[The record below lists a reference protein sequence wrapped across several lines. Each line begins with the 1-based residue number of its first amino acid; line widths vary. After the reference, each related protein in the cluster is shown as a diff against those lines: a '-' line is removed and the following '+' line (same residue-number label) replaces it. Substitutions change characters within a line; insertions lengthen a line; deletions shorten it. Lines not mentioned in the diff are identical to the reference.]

1 MSQRITLRRRPT
13 VARILAPRGDSL
25 IVTGLG
31 STTWDTFA
39 AGDHELNFYTWGGM
53 GGAAMVGLG
62 LAISQPRRRVLV
74 ITGDG
79 EMLMGMG
86 SLATIGVQ
94 KPGNLAVVVID
105 NERYGETGQQ
115 TTHTHHGVELASIAL
130 ATGFRDAITAYT
142 RAQLNDAIDLI
153 YDSQG
158 PVFALVKVRPDSEP
172 LTLPERDGPY
182 LKSRFRQ
189 ALLGTN
195 D

>member
-1 MSQRITLRRRPT
+1 MVS
-13 VARILAPRGDSL
+13 ILAPRGDGL
-25 IVTGLG
+25 VVTGLG

-39 AGDHELNFYTWGGM
+39 AGDSPLNFYTWGGM

-62 LAISQPRRRVLV
+62 LAVAQPKRRVV
-74 ITGDG
+74 VVTGDG

-86 SLATIGVQ
+86 SFATIGVQ
-94 KPGNLAVVVID
+94 KPTNLAVVVLD

-115 TTHTHHGVELASIAL
+115 VTHTHHGVDLAGVAVSS
-130 ATGFRDAITAYT
+130 GFRDAVTAYT
-142 RAQLNDAIDLI
+142 RGQLNDAIDLI
-153 YDSQG
+153 YDGQG
-158 PVFALVKVRPDSEP
+158 PFLAVVKVRPDSEE
-172 LTLPERDGPY
+172 LMLPERDGTY